1 MDYTASSCCSEMTV
15 VSDNDSAFS
24 SEGPR
29 DSECSCDSCLC
40 DLSFSTL
47 GSDMSA
53 INPFGSFKHSGA
65 LPHSVFEDSNSFAMS
80 PVSEKTRSYTDCEN
94 SIFHDSTHVYMN
106 LLERSMMTEVK
117 ATKFWTSQAGWDE
130 TLLSSRPDCEGT
142 EDQTMIE
149 EIPTSWPTVE
159 DLTCPRSTHILT
171 KVDSWLQTCNY
182 AEPGTSDGEAETEQ
196 PSSVSIDSDTSSFMT
211 RPLSNNPVT
220 TTIHAQRRQYVLQ
233 QLRKLGRFLR
243 KARHPKKNI

>member
-65 LPHSVFEDSNSFAMS
+65 LPHSVFKDSNSFAMS

-117 ATKFWTSQAGWDE
+117 ATKFWTSQAGWDI

-149 EIPTSWPTVE
+149 RYPHHGLQLKILHVPVAHIFWPK
-159 DLTCPRSTHILT
+159 LT
-171 KVDSWLQTCNY
+171 
-182 AEPGTSDGEAETEQ
+182 PGYRLATM
-196 PSSVSIDSDTSSFMT
+196 PSLVLLMVKQ
-211 RPLSNNPVT
+211 RLNNQAASP
-220 TTIHAQRRQYVLQ
+220 
-233 QLRKLGRFLR
+233 
-243 KARHPKKNI
+243 